1 MTKARKDRTLKPLPL
16 NSVGIFKPRRSPRD
30 LSKSEYSEN
39 NKPNNNKPKTLSGD
53 LFLTKSER
61 TASIKDKR
69 KHIAKI
75 RKAIEKLAI
84 DNMNTEDYVPSSLD
98 HIDMV
103 SVKPVNLLNDSGGRG
118 LFALEDIPKGTCIGI
133 YTGEIYSTIKQFKSY
148 LESNADADNSY
159 AMTIAGRIVDA
170 ARKGNFTRYINFSD
184 SQDNAAFEEGILA
197 GRKVVKVVATK
208 EIKAGQQFLI
218 NYNTYEEQASK
229 VYFFLNPND
238 GALSAREVY
247 ELNQECYELQSM
259 RFDVPVLNLS
269 VNQQVLFTQAAVAVF
284 GNVLLSNV
292 NNLPLNSIDLP
303 ILTMNIDQEI
313 CDFAMADV
321 FTPLMAA
328 SYFGQ
333 VQNVLWLI
341 EHGANID
348 QQQNQSGNCPL
359 FLALEGYSIAD
370 QDKTHYFELLNLL
383 IEKGVSLA
391 VHDRA
396 DRTFLHKAI
405 TVLSDEHFSAIIN
418 KLNQQNSSKFKE
430 LFTFIDENNLDIVT
444 YCLKYKSFSK
454 LHQLLII
461 YPEFFNDN
469 YEGLNKEQNLLNIN
483 GFKLAIQDYNANQ
496 LALLKQ
502 FFEEYNINISSEL
515 LVELGL
521 EPAPDATMRIDF

>member
-1 MTKARKDRTLKPLPL
+1 MSKAKKDRTLITTPLKD
-16 NSVGIFKPRRSPRD
+16 VGIFKPRRSPRD
-30 LSKSEYSEN
+30 LSKSLYSEN
-39 NKPNNNKPKTLSGD
+39 NKPNTNKPKTLSGD

-75 RKAIEKLAI
+75 RKTIETLAV

-98 HIDMV
+98 QIDMV
-103 SVKPVNLLNDSGGRG
+103 SVKPVNLLNNSGGRG
-118 LFALEDIPKGTCIGI
+118 LFASEDIPAGTCIGI
-133 YTGEIYSTIKQFKSY
+133 YTGVIYSNITQFKRY
-148 LESNADADNSY
+148 LQLNPDADNSY
-159 AMTIAGRIVDA
+159 AMTVAGRIVDA
-170 ARKGNFTRYINFSD
+170 ATKGNFTRYINFSD
-184 SQDNAAFEEGILA
+184 SQDNAAFEEGILDR
-197 GRKVVKVVATK
+197 RKVVKVVATK
-208 EIKAGQQFLI
+208 DIKAGQQFLI

-238 GALSAREVY
+238 GALSAREVC
-247 ELNQECYELQSM
+247 ELNQDCYELQSM
-259 RFDVPVLNLS
+259 SFDAPVFNLS
-269 VNQQVLFTQAAVAVF
+269 VNQPVLFTQAAVAVF
-284 GNVLLSNV
+284 GNTLLSSV
-292 NNLPLNSIDLP
+292 NNLPLKSIDLP
-303 ILTMNIDQEI
+303 ILTLNIDQAI
-313 CDFAMADV
+313 CDFAVADV

-359 FLALEGYSIAD
+359 FLALEGYSVTD

-383 IEKGVSLA
+383 IDKGVSLA

-405 TVLSDEHFSAIIN
+405 TILSDQHFSAIIN
-418 KLNQQNSSKFKE
+418 KLNQQNSLKFKE
-430 LFTFIDENNLDIVT
+430 LFTFIEENNLDIVT
-444 YCLKYKSFSK
+444 YCLKHESFSK
-454 LHQLLII
+454 LHQLLVI

-469 YEGLNKEQNLLNIN
+469 YEGSNQQQNLLNKN
-483 GFKLAIQDYNANQ
+483 AFKLAIQDYDANQ
-496 LALLKQ
+496 LVLLKQ
-502 FFEEYNINISSEL
+502 FFEENNINISSEL

-521 EPAPDATMRIDF
+521 GTAPDATMGFDF